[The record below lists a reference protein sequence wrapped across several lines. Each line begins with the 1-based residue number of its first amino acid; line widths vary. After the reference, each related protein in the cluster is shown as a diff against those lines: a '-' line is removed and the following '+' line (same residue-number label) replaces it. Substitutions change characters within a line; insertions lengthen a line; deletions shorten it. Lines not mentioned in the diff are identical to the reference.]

1 MHVKKIFCT
10 FAPTSKISASDKR
23 VKENTRTPYYTGG
36 YSLLIL
42 IFVQNID
49 VINFENKLLDFKSR
63 FGKDYRLA
71 SDEFR
76 EAISE
81 IDSTINHLQKVRAVL
96 VGSVNHL
103 RLANDKAEKL
113 TVRSLT
119 YKNSTMVEKFKEARD
134 ANKLSNVETEE
145 VDD

>member
-1 MHVKKIFCT
+1 MY
-10 FAPTSKISASDKR
+10 R
-23 VKENTRTPYYTGG
+23 G

-42 IFVQNID
+42 IFAQNID
-49 VINFENKLLDFKSR
+49 VTNFENKLIDFKNR

-96 VGSVNHL
+96 VGSENHL

-113 TVRSLT
+113 TVRSLM
-119 YKNSTMVEKFKEARD
+119 YKNPTMVEKFKEARD

>member
-1 MHVKKIFCT
+1 MRLKKIFCT
-10 FAPTSKISASDKR
+10 FAPTNKISASDKR
-23 VKENTRTPYYTGG
+23 ITENTRTPYYTGG

-42 IFVQNID
+42 IFAQNID

-81 IDSTINHLQKVRAVL
+81 IDSTINHLQKVRAAL
-96 VGSVNHL
+96 VGSENHL

-119 YKNSTMVEKFKEARD
+119 YKNPTMAEKFKEARN

>member
-1 MHVKKIFCT
+1 MFVIRPQFFLPLIGLLTQASKKT
-10 FAPTSKISASDKR
+10 VAYK
-23 VKENTRTPYYTGG
+23 KEVELARQ
-36 YSLLIL
+36 
-42 IFVQNID
+42 QNID
-49 VINFENKLLDFKSR
+49 VTNFENKLLDFKNR

-71 SDEFR
+71 SDKFR

-81 IDSTINHLQKVRAVL
+81 IDSTINHLQKVRAAL
-96 VGSVNHL
+96 IGSENHL

-119 YKNSTMVEKFKEARD
+119 YKNPTMAEKFKEARD

-145 VDD
+145 EDDE